1 MKGKDVKRAV
11 CSLAGEFYSFLCG
24 RYRNVGKMETE
35 RVFDEW
41 GDVLSQQKQE
51 QNLILEPGTSGRPD
65 RDKALLPDNEES
77 MDDYLEMWEER

>member
-1 MKGKDVKRAV
+1 MKGKDLKRAV

-24 RYRNVGKMETE
+24 RYRSVGKVETE

-41 GDVLSQQKQE
+41 GDVFIQREQE
-51 QNLILEPGTSGRPD
+51 QSPVLEPGNSGRSD
-65 RDKALLPDNEES
+65 RDKALLPDNEEC